1 MRGDHAHTRTAI
13 RARLA
18 GGPRRATSATG
29 STGASTAPSP
39 RSRSS
44 RASSG
49 RQLSP
54 RIILVLGAANL
65 VADGFSMAAGNY
77 LATRAEHEERRFAE
91 AVERRHIATV
101 PEGERE
107 EVREIFRQRGLS
119 GDLLE
124 QRHRGGHGR
133 WTRSLDPDDAAGR
146 VRAAGGDPR
155 AVAGGRDATFSAFF
169 LCGLVPLVPFVLA
182 VPRAPWV
189 AAGAT
194 FMVFAAIGALKSRWS
209 VASWWRSALGDA
221 GRRRRGRGRRV
232 RDRRRAPG
240 TRGLGGAPP
249 SIPVRLRATAPV
261 P

>member
-18 GGPRRATSATG
+18 GGPPQSYLRDWVYG
-29 STGASTAPSP
+29 GIDGAVTTFAIV
-39 RSRSS
+39 
-44 RASSG
+44 SG
-49 RQLSP
+49 VVGAQLSP

-65 VADGFSMAAGNY
+65 VADGLSMAAGNY

-124 QRHRGGHGR
+124 SV
-133 WTRSLDPDDAAGR
+133 TEVVTADPDRWIQTMLRDEYGLPAVIRAPW
-146 VRAAGGDPR
+146 RAAGS
-155 AVAGGRDATFSAFF
+155 TFLAFF
-169 LCGLVPLVPFVLA
+169 LCGLVPLVPFALA

-194 FMVFAAIGALKSRWS
+194 FVVFAAIGALKSRWS
-209 VASWWRSALGDA
+209 VASWWRSALETLAVGGAAA
-221 GRRRRGRGRRV
+221 GVAYWIGAGL
-232 RDRRRAPG
+232 
-240 TRGLGGAPP
+240 RGLVG
-249 SIPVRLRATAPV
+249 
-261 P
+261 